1 MIWRCIIKKK
11 TIGGMVKTK
20 AAENTVAK
28 GVTNSPR
35 NDANPT
41 VASHF
46 SDEVTNVD
54 AKRKSFQPS
63 KNTMTEA
70 AAIDGAVNGI
80 MI

>member
-1 MIWRCIIKKK
+1 MIKKK
-11 TIGGMVKTK
+11 SIAGMVNTN
-20 AAENTVAK
+20 AAEKTVAK

-35 NDANPT
+35 KEASPT

-46 SDEVTNVD
+46 SDEVINVD

-63 KNTMTEA
+63 KNRITEA

-80 MI
+80 II